1 MSEYFLN
8 EYYNL
13 KRRQQNYLIKLPEYM
28 TDFAKWANKKYSAT
42 TVYYY
47 LQDVSVFFQYLTQ
60 TFHVATPAITIQFL
74 MSIDDN
80 TLISKYQLW
89 LDEYRVNGKVYR
101 NTISSK
107 RRKMTA
113 IRKLYDFF
121 EISLPDIEQI
131 ILNDSC
137 STHDPACI
145 DDFFKEHTRLALSYM
160 LHSRMSP
167 HNTNFQNIFFIRDVA
182 IYILLYRTETTIA
195 EVIGLNLNNISVF
208 DEQIKYYESTYSLP
222 KYESDIL
229 KYYIHHGRFI
239 LSPSREYEEAVF
251 ISLRHSRLTVRAIE
265 KSLKKR
271 SNGKITPSDLIAN
284 HCICAEE
291 Y

>member
-1 MSEYFLN
+1 MSDYFFT

-13 KRRQQNYLIKLPEYM
+13 RRKQKNYLIKLPEYM
-28 TDFAKWANKKYSAT
+28 TDFTKWANDKYSAT

-47 LQDVSVFFQYLTQ
+47 LQDISVFFQFLTQ
-60 TFHVATPAITIQFL
+60 IYHIDISAITIQFL
-74 MSIDDN
+74 MSIDDDA
-80 TLISKYQLW
+80 LISKYQSW

-113 IRKLYDFF
+113 IRKLYNFF
-121 EISLPDIEQI
+121 EIALPEIEQI
-131 ILNDSC
+131 ILDNS
-137 STHDPACI
+137 SSVHDPVYI
-145 DDFFKEHTRLALSYM
+145 DDFLKENTKHALSYI
-160 LHSRMSP
+160 LHSRLSS

-208 DEQIKYYESTYSLP
+208 DEQIKYYDSTYTLP

-239 LSPSREYEEAVF
+239 LSPSREYEEVVF

-271 SNGKITPSDLIAN
+271 SNGNITPSDLIVN
-284 HCICAEE
+284 HCICVKE
-291 Y
+291 